1 MKRAVS
7 DSWKDSESPPRA
19 IPGEGSP
26 GGFVGGEAEREGPV
40 YSSLF
45 LIAFVVLFVAWLLGG
60 FVFHVAGGLIHVLLV
75 VAIIVLIVH
84 FVRGRP

>member
-1 MKRAVS
+1 
-7 DSWKDSESPPRA
+7 
-19 IPGEGSP
+19 
-26 GGFVGGEAEREGPV
+26 V

-75 VAIIVLIVH
+75 VAIIVLVVH